1 MRANS
6 HALHLYELV
15 WEWATNK
22 LTFLAFLFCPI
33 PKKTISEPSSRLSV
47 LSMNTRYNSM
57 HILVLNAGSSSVK
70 AAVID
75 PSTGERSLEMSAERL
90 LDAPSIS
97 FSDGTEISLEK
108 ARPERAIAVCL
119 EALKDKLAGIDIAG
133 VGHRVVHGGEDFDR
147 AARIDEAVE
156 AKIESLSPLAPLHNP
171 INLRGIRA
179 ARALFPDVDHFA
191 VFDTAFHQS
200 LPRRAKT
207 YALPKDLMA
216 EHGIRRY
223 GFHGTSHKYVAAKA
237 ARFLGSE
244 ARNLRIISCHLGN
257 GCSVAAVEFG
267 RSVET
272 SMGMTPLE
280 GLMMGT
286 RSGDIDPGIPDYLR
300 RVAGM
305 DTESIEEM
313 LNRRSGLAGLSG
325 AGNDMREILEKA
337 SAGDAD
343 CQLAVQVFTHR
354 LRKYI
359 GAYAAVMGGV
369 DAIVFTGGIGENSP
383 VIRHRAC
390 QRLDFLGAIINEDHN
405 TGISLTRT
413 APVADFSM
421 QHSRVKLL
429 VVQTD
434 EQLAIAKECSKLI
447 EKADGVN
454 ELPTIPVAISARHI
468 HLCRETVDALFGQG
482 HELTVRKWLS
492 QPGQFAAE
500 ETVSVVGPRNTL
512 ERVRVLGPVRSKD
525 QLEISR
531 TDEFFLGIDAP
542 VRESGKV
549 ENTPGCKLI
558 GPAGEFTLE
567 DGVICAWRH
576 IHMTPDD
583 AKIFG
588 VKDRDVVEVEVG
600 SGERS
605 LTFGN
610 VLIRVSPKYKLEMH
624 IDTDEGNAAEIN
636 SGDEGVLRDTMSA
649 GVLKRRRVEV

>member
-1 MRANS
+1 
-6 HALHLYELV
+6 
-15 WEWATNK
+15 
-22 LTFLAFLFCPI
+22 
-33 PKKTISEPSSRLSV
+33 
-47 LSMNTRYNSM
+47 MN
-57 HILVLNAGSSSVK
+57 ILVLNAGSSSVK
-70 AAVID
+70 AAVIN
-75 PSTGERSLEMSAERL
+75 PSNGDRLLEMSAERL
-90 LDAPSIS
+90 LDAPVIE
-97 FSDGTEISLEK
+97 FSDGTKIELEGK
-108 ARPERAIAVCL
+108 GHGRVIAVCL
-119 EALKDKLAGIDIAG
+119 EALKDKLSGIDIAG

-147 AARIDEAVE
+147 ATLISDDVEQQIDG
-156 AKIESLSPLAPLHNP
+156 LSKLAPLHNP
-171 INLRGIRA
+171 VNLRGIHI
-179 ARALFPDVDHFA
+179 ARSLFPDVDHFA

-200 LPRRAKT
+200 LPSRAKT
-207 YALPKDLMA
+207 YALPKELMK
-216 EHGIRRY
+216 EHSIRRY

-237 ARFLGSE
+237 AQYLGAE
-244 ARNLRIISCHLGN
+244 ARDLRIISCHLGN

-280 GLMMGT
+280 GLVMGT
-286 RSGDIDPGIPDYLR
+286 RSGDIDPGIVDYLHTQT
-300 RVAGM
+300 GM
-305 DTESIEEM
+305 TTGEIDDI
-313 LNRRSGLAGLSG
+313 LNRKSGLAGLSG
-325 AGNDMREILEKA
+325 VGNDMRKILQKSTE
-337 SAGDAD
+337 GDAD

-354 LRKYI
+354 IRKYI

-383 VIRHRAC
+383 VIRHRAS
-390 QRLDFLGAIINEDHN
+390 QRMDYLGAIINEDKN
-405 TGISLTRT
+405 TAVRLSDT
-413 APVADFSM
+413 AAVADFSM

-429 VVQTD
+429 AVKTD
-434 EQLAIAKECSKLI
+434 EQLAIARECGKLI

-454 ELPTIPVAISARHI
+454 GMPTIPVAISARHI
-468 HLCRETVDALFGQG
+468 HLRQETIDVLFGKG
-482 HELTVRKWLS
+482 HELKVRKWLS

-500 ETVSVVGPRNTL
+500 ETVAVVGPRNTL

-558 GPAGEFTLE
+558 GPAGKFNLE

-576 IHMTPDD
+576 IHMTPED
-583 AKIFG
+583 AKVFG
-588 VKDRDVVEVEVG
+588 VEDRDIVEVEVG

-636 SGDEGVLRDTMSA
+636 SGDEGLLHQTGSSGTLR
-649 GVLKRRRVEV
+649 KRRVKIGN

>member
-1 MRANS
+1 
-6 HALHLYELV
+6 
-15 WEWATNK
+15 
-22 LTFLAFLFCPI
+22 
-33 PKKTISEPSSRLSV
+33 
-47 LSMNTRYNSM
+47 MN
-57 HILVLNAGSSSVK
+57 ILVLNAGSSSVK
-70 AAVID
+70 AAVIN
-75 PSTGERSLEMSAERL
+75 PSNGDRLLEMSAERL
-90 LDAPSIS
+90 LDAPVIE
-97 FSDGTEISLEK
+97 FSDGTKIELK
-108 ARPERAIAVCL
+108 GKGHGRVIAVCL
-119 EALKDKLAGIDIAG
+119 EALKDKLSGIDIAG

-147 AARIDEAVE
+147 ATLISDEVEQQIDG
-156 AKIESLSPLAPLHNP
+156 LSKLAPLHNP
-171 INLRGIRA
+171 VNLRGIHV
-179 ARALFPDVDHFA
+179 ARSLFPDVDHFA

-200 LPRRAKT
+200 LPSRAKT
-207 YALPKDLMA
+207 YALPKELMK
-216 EHGIRRY
+216 EHSIRRY

-237 ARFLGSE
+237 AQYLGAE
-244 ARNLRIISCHLGN
+244 ARDLRIISCHLGN

-286 RSGDIDPGIPDYLR
+286 RSGDIDPGIIDYLHTQT
-300 RVAGM
+300 GM
-305 DTESIEEM
+305 TTGEIDDI
-313 LNRRSGLAGLSG
+313 LNRKSGLAGLSG
-325 AGNDMREILEKA
+325 VGNDMREILQKSTE
-337 SAGDAD
+337 GDAD

-354 LRKYI
+354 IRKYI

-383 VIRHRAC
+383 VIRHRAS
-390 QRLDFLGAIINEDHN
+390 QRMDYLGAIINEDKN
-405 TGISLTRT
+405 TAVRLSDT
-413 APVADFSM
+413 AAVADFSM

-429 VVQTD
+429 AVKTD
-434 EQLAIAKECSKLI
+434 EQLAIARECGKMI

-454 ELPTIPVAISARHI
+454 GMPTIPVAISGRHI
-468 HLCRETVDALFGQG
+468 HLRQETIDVLFGEG
-482 HELTVRKWLS
+482 HELKVRKWLS

-500 ETVSVVGPRNTL
+500 ETVAVVGPRNTL

-558 GPAGEFTLE
+558 GPAGEFNLE

-576 IHMTPDD
+576 IHMTPED
-583 AKIFG
+583 AKVFG
-588 VKDRDVVEVEVG
+588 VEDRDIVEVEVG

-636 SGDEGVLRDTMSA
+636 SGDEGLLHQTGSSGTLR
-649 GVLKRRRVEV
+649 KRRVKIGN

>member
-1 MRANS
+1 
-6 HALHLYELV
+6 
-15 WEWATNK
+15 
-22 LTFLAFLFCPI
+22 
-33 PKKTISEPSSRLSV
+33 
-47 LSMNTRYNSM
+47 MN
-57 HILVLNAGSSSVK
+57 ILVLNAGSSSVK
-70 AAVID
+70 AAVLD
-75 PSTGERSLEMSAERL
+75 PTTGQRSLEMSAERL
-90 LDAPSIS
+90 LDAPVIT
-97 FSDGTEISLEK
+97 FSDGTEIELEK
-108 ARPERAIAVCL
+108 AGPERAVAVCL
-119 EALKDKLAGIDIAG
+119 EALKDKLADTALAG

-147 AARIDEAVE
+147 AARVTDEVE
-156 AKIESLSPLAPLHNP
+156 RQIERLAPLAPLHNP
-171 INLRGIRA
+171 VNLRGIRA
-179 ARALFPDVDHFA
+179 ARELFPDVDHFA

-207 YALPKDLMA
+207 YALPKDMMA

-223 GFHGTSHKYVAAKA
+223 GFHGTSHKYVTARA

-244 ARNLRIISCHLGN
+244 PRNLRIISCHLGN

-280 GLMMGT
+280 GLVMGT
-286 RSGDIDPGIPDYLR
+286 RSGDVDPGIVDYLGR
-300 RVAGM
+300 EAGM
-305 DTESIEEM
+305 DTAAIDTL
-313 LNRRSGLAGLSG
+313 LNRESGLKGLSG
-325 AGNDMREILEKA
+325 GENDMRVILDKA
-337 SAGDAD
+337 SDGDAD

-369 DAIVFTGGIGENSP
+369 DAIVFTGGIGENSR
-383 VIRHRAC
+383 VIRHRAT
-390 QRLDFLGAIINEDHN
+390 QRLDFLGAIINEDKN
-405 TGISLTRT
+405 NGLELAKT

-421 QHSRVKLL
+421 QHSRVRMLA
-429 VVQTD
+429 VRTD
-434 EQLAIAKECSKLI
+434 EQLAIAKECGKMI

-454 ELPTIPVAISARHI
+454 EMPTIPVAISARHI
-468 HLCRETVDALFGQG
+468 HLSRKTVDVLFGEG
-482 HELTVRKWLS
+482 HELTVRKRLS

-500 ETVSVVGPRNTL
+500 ETVRVVGPRNTL
-512 ERVRVLGPVRSKD
+512 ERVRVLGPIRSKD

-542 VRESGKV
+542 VRESGHV

-558 GPAGEFTLE
+558 GPAGTFDLE

-576 IHMTPDD
+576 IHMTPKD
-583 AKIFG
+583 AEVFG
-588 VKDRDVVEVEVG
+588 VQDRDVVEVEVG

-610 VLIRVSPKYKLEMH
+610 VLIRVSPNYKLEMH

-636 SGDEGVLRDTMSA
+636 SGDEGVLMDTTSE
-649 GVLKRRRVEV
+649 GKLRKRRVMV

>member
-1 MRANS
+1 MQ
-6 HALHLYELV
+6 
-15 WEWATNK
+15 
-22 LTFLAFLFCPI
+22 
-33 PKKTISEPSSRLSV
+33 
-47 LSMNTRYNSM
+47 
-57 HILVLNAGSSSVK
+57 ILVLNAGSSSVK

-75 PSTGERSLEMSAERL
+75 PATGERQLEMSAERL
-90 LDAPSIS
+90 LDAPAIS
-97 FSDGTEISLEK
+97 FSDGTSFELEK
-108 ARPERAIAVCL
+108 AGPERAIAVCL
-119 EALKDKLAGIDIAG
+119 EALKDKLAGTELAG

-147 AARIDEAVE
+147 AVRIDEEVE
-156 AKIESLSPLAPLHNP
+156 SRIEGLSPLAPLHNP
-171 INLRGIRA
+171 VNLRGIRA
-179 ARALFPDVDHFA
+179 ARELFPDVDHFA

-244 ARNLRIISCHLGN
+244 SRNLRIISCHLGN

-280 GLMMGT
+280 GLVMGT
-286 RSGDIDPGIPDYLR
+286 RSGDIDPSIVDYLHR
-300 RVAGM
+300 TAGM
-305 DTESIEEM
+305 DTTAIDKM
-313 LNRRSGLAGLSG
+313 LNRESGLKGLSG
-325 AGNDMREILEKA
+325 GENDMRTILEKA
-337 SAGDAD
+337 SNGDAD

-369 DAIVFTGGIGENSP
+369 DAIVFTGGVGENSP

-390 QRLDFLGAIINEDHN
+390 QRLDFLGAIINEDKN
-405 TGISLTRT
+405 TGADLSLKH
-413 APVADFSM
+413 PVIDFSM

-429 VVQTD
+429 AVRTD
-434 EQLAIAKECSKLI
+434 EQFAIAKECGKLI

-454 ELPTIPVAISARHI
+454 DIPTIPVAISARHI
-468 HLCRETVDALFGQG
+468 HLRQETIDVLFGEG
-482 HELTVRKWLS
+482 YELKVRKWLS

-500 ETVSVVGPRNTL
+500 ETVAVVGPRNTL

-558 GPAGEFTLE
+558 GPA

-583 AKIFG
+583 AKVFG
-588 VKDRDVVEVEVG
+588 VADRDIVEVEVG
-600 SGERS
+600 SDAHRYRRGQR
-605 LTFGN
+605 
-610 VLIRVSPKYKLEMH
+610 R
-624 IDTDEGNAAEIN
+624 
-636 SGDEGVLRDTMSA
+636 GDQL
-649 GVLKRRRVEV
+649 RRRGCAYANGGRGQVAKAPGDCVAGRGRGCKVQTKKQGQESRTPKALAGSNRSSPHLPLRPEAPLCA